1 MKMTGSIEIERP
13 IQEVFDYTVNNVAE
27 WSLVVVEDEPL
38 DDKPLG
44 VGSTFRFAT
53 EERGH
58 RMEFTGE
65 VARHDPPTAHV
76 AEMKSKQFD
85 ITGDYTFESLGDAR
99 TRVTLR
105 STVQPKTFFI
115 KLLFFVTSFFVNRAN
130 CKATAKELQSLKK
143 LLEGG
148 AANQPDA

>member
-1 MKMTGSIEIERP
+1 MKMAGSIEIDRP
-13 IQEVFDYTVNNVAE
+13 VQEVFDYTVNNVAE

-44 VGSTFRFAT
+44 AGSTFRFAT

-65 VARHDPPTAHV
+65 VVRHDPPTAHA
-76 AEMKSKQFD
+76 AEMKSKLFD
-85 ITGDYTFESLGDAR
+85 ITGDYSFESLGPDL

-105 STVQPKTFFI
+105 STLQPKTFLI
-115 KLLFFVTSFFVNRAN
+115 KLLFFVTSFFVKRAN
-130 CKATAKELQSLKK
+130 CKATAKELQNLKK
-143 LLEGG
+143 LLEEGG
-148 AANQPDA
+148 TDQTES